1 MNASMDLMQTLAWS
15 LLHFLWQGAAI
26 AAVAAA
32 VMLVFRKPATR
43 YLVGVSAL
51 GLMFLSFFVTFAL
64 LGAAPGLPAAATA
77 AGAPAAALVPPEGIV
92 ASVTQPWV
100 AGQAATDS
108 RFDFAWVARGWLLG
122 VFTLALRIAFGLYV
136 LEQLRRRNLVAL
148 PGVGMSVLEISHRS
162 KTFEG
167 ILAKTEQDLRA
178 LGNVPANYKVL
189 FLQGGA
195 SMQFSMVPLNL
206 LPPGA
211 TADYIMT
218 GGWSQKAVK
227 EAQRV
232 GTVNIAASTES
243 ENFSRIPRQD
253 ELKLTPNAAYVH
265 MTTNNTLF
273 GTEWSSEP
281 SVGDVPLVADTSSDM
296 FSRPIDVS
304 KYGLIYAGAQKNL
317 GPSGVTLV
325 IVREDLLARSQKSL
339 HTMLNYAVHAE
350 NGSMYNTPPCFGIYL
365 MDLVMKWALAEGG
378 LEAIG
383 RHNERKA
390 AKLYA
395 EIDRSG
401 FYRGT
406 ADKASRSRMNITFR
420 LPSEELEAK
429 FVKETTA
436 AGLDGLKGHRSVGG
450 MRASIYN
457 AFPEDGIDALVSFMQ
472 EFEKKNG

>member
-1 MNASMDLMQTLAWS
+1 MISPRIFNFSA
-15 LLHFLWQGAAI
+15 GP
-26 AAVAAA
+26 AV
-32 VMLVFRKPATR
+32 LP
-43 YLVGVSAL
+43 VS
-51 GLMFLSFFVTFAL
+51 
-64 LGAAPGLPAAATA
+64 
-77 AGAPAAALVPPEGIV
+77 
-92 ASVTQPWV
+92 
-100 AGQAATDS
+100 
-108 RFDFAWVARGWLLG
+108 
-122 VFTLALRIAFGLYV
+122 V
-136 LEQLRRRNLVAL
+136 LEEAQANLVAL

-162 KTFEG
+162 KAFEN
-167 ILAKTEQDLRA
+167 ILATTEADLRA
-178 LGNVPANYKVL
+178 LGRVPANYKVL

-206 LPPGA
+206 LTAGA
-211 TADYIMT
+211 TADYLVT

-232 GTVNIAASTES
+232 GTVNIAATTES
-243 ENFSRIPRQD
+243 ENFARIPRQD
-253 ELKLTPNAAYVH
+253 EIKLTPGAAYVH

-273 GTEWSSEP
+273 GTEWAAEP
-281 SVGDVPLVADTSSDM
+281 SVGEAPLVADTSSDM
-296 FSRPIDVS
+296 FSRPIEVA

-325 IVREDLLARSQKSL
+325 IIREDLLARSQKSL

-365 MDLVMKWALAEGG
+365 MGLVMKWGLAQGG
-378 LEAIG
+378 LDAIG
-383 RHNERKA
+383 AANQRKA

-420 LPSEELEAK
+420 LPSEDLEKA
-429 FVKETTA
+429 FVKESTA

-457 AFPEDGIDALVSFMQ
+457 AFPEEGVDALVAFMQ